1 MNTRPT
7 VFLMRIFLTYM
18 VCVLG
23 LSMFSVQNAVAIY
36 EVPPTN
42 QEVCDGH
49 IPPNCYTVPLFPKP
63 PEQPSESTSAGTC
76 SCSCSSSTE
85 ASCSCSCTFSIP
97 IPLPVIDQG
106 AINAITGVAG
116 AIAKLTA
123 DISNSGEAKLQTAG
137 IIHDSVFS
145 YLSAMKTVCDD
156 TMKFFGQDKCRTVVE
171 NWGNF
176 LSDIPKNVRLKTI
189 NEIQSTDLDL
199 RAMEMLKATLGLGQ
213 DSSADQEPFN
223 KFEDMYLKQGTQEG
237 WRITPHTTLG
247 GALVHLTQQNNRN
260 LALITQQY
268 LDQQTDSAVEAGK
281 MEAQSGQGA
290 LSSQEC
296 LTQYVNRNG
305 QVVGCAKYSANMT
318 ESMTN
323 EAIRTGIN
331 AEVNAITSATI
342 LSSGMQSQIS
352 PQQDPDTGL
361 YTGGIALLRGL
372 ANAANGDIG
381 MFESGPSAPAPKL
394 VAKCS
399 LSFTPQS
406 KTVLVGKNATT
417 SISIFM
423 QNQAK
428 LKDISLSVS
437 DTNIISLNTTKL
449 EPKEDPGKITQQFSV
464 TISGNKP
471 GTAIVTATASMQE
484 TQDICAA
491 DIPLRVTVAQACL
504 IAPDKTDFVF
514 PGQSDV
520 QWTNAGMPNEQ
531 FTMKQNLK
539 ADISGTANAALQ
551 INAVAFKVSNPLIAN
566 ATPDSVSISGSTPVT
581 ASTLVTAFK
590 TGTSTLEINVTA
602 PDKQTVLCTKQIPMA
617 VGYRCKATRCPAYGC
632 YPPTCQDS
640 TPETTSP
647 LHSCYTLK
655 NIPRTEYCDYYTGV
669 RLADQNNAWCIDSA
683 PPVFANLCQNA
694 VKQSIFAVQ
703 ITTLLEKLT
712 SVKAFL
718 HL

>member
-1 MNTRPT
+1 MNFR
-7 VFLMRIFLTYM
+7 RITIFSRAIL
-18 VCVLG
+18 VCILALG
-23 LSMFSVQNAVAIY
+23 LYAFVSQYIY
-36 EVPPTN
+36 AMVD
-42 QEVCDGH
+42 DGGGGGNGGNSSA
-49 IPPNCYTVPLFPKP
+49 P
-63 PEQPSESTSAGTC
+63 AGTC
-76 SCSCSSSTE
+76 SCSCSSNTE

-106 AINAITGVAG
+106 AINAIAGVAG
-116 AIAKLTA
+116 AITKLTA
-123 DISNSGEAKLQTAG
+123 DISNAGEAKLQTAG

-156 TMKFFGQDKCRTVVE
+156 TMKHFGQDTCRTVVE

-176 LSDIPKNVRLKTI
+176 LSDIPKNVRLKTA

-199 RAMEMLKATLGLGQ
+199 RTMAMLKTVLGLGQ

-223 KFEDMYLKQGTQEG
+223 KFEDMYLKQGTVGG
-237 WRITPHTTLG
+237 WKITPNTTLG

-260 LALITQQY
+260 LSLIAQQY

-296 LTQYVNRNG
+296 LAEAVDANG

-342 LSSGMQSQIS
+342 FSSGMQSQIS

-399 LSFTPQS
+399 VSFTPQS
-406 KTVLVGKNATT
+406 KTVFVGKNATT

-423 QNQAK
+423 QNGAK
-428 LKDISLSVS
+428 LQNISLSVS
-437 DTNIISLNTTKL
+437 DTNIITLNTTDLKP
-449 EPKEDPGKITQQFSV
+449 EGDPGKITQQFSV
-464 TISGNKP
+464 RISGKKP

-484 TQDICAA
+484 TQDTCAA

-504 IAPDKTDFVF
+504 IASDKTELVF

-520 QWTNAGMPNEQ
+520 QWANAGMPNEQ
-531 FTMKQNLK
+531 FTIKQNLK
-539 ADISGTANAALQ
+539 ADISGTTDAALQ

-566 ATPDSVSISGSTPVT
+566 AVPDSILISSSTPVT
-581 ASTLVTAFK
+581 ASTLVTASK
-590 TGTSTLEINVTA
+590 PGTGTSSLPTGTGTLEINVTA
-602 PDKQTVLCTKQIPMA
+602 PDKQTILCTKQIPMNI
-617 VGYRCKATRCPAYGC
+617 GYRCKAVRCPAARC
-632 YPPTCQDS
+632 YPEKSCVDP

-647 LHSCYTLK
+647 LHSCYTLA
-655 NIPRTEYCDYYTGV
+655 NIPRTEYCDYYTGA

-683 PPVFANLCQNA
+683 PPPFVNLCQNA
-694 VKQSIFAVQ
+694 AKQSIFAMH

-712 SVKAFL
+712 SVKTFL
-718 HL
+718 RL